1 MSTAPVR
8 RIKERGGG
16 GGKISA
22 APAAGK
28 VSPMSGRS
36 VSTGKENPRP
46 TSLVRGATQKPTLKP
61 MARVDK
67 SVAPPPPA
75 EETRS
80 RRSTSSV
87 PRGRS
92 SSPSEFTRVLSDL
105 RKNSSRVYMGSGRGK
120 ESGVNLKGLNV
131 KSDIEKRVGKDL
143 AKNGGFVGELKKDK
157 IHIRVVNDGRSDIK
171 EDILGSVAMGTPNLE
186 NRVLKDFKKNVED
199 PNGGFQGNEKLAVTV
214 LTGDSVE
221 KEQKSSSVVKMSDIE
236 EVCSKSGLEVGL
248 KSSKFTDE
256 VKIMK
261 SSMVGVVPSRESKMV
276 SKVSSCPGAPRE
288 NAPNKYPS
296 KLHEKLAFLEGK
308 VKRIASDIKRTKEML
323 DMNNPDAS
331 KMILSDIQEKITGIE
346 KAMVYVSS
354 SDVKTVENSRVEKE
368 EKELRDTQYTAKGL
382 NEELEARLFPHH
394 KLIRDR
400 TLFKATV
407 RGSETCVSEVGES
420 KDTLIVGEKATIFE
434 DNAIAVELLA
444 SLSKVESH
452 VGGEASELQEM
463 DDSKTCIAE
472 SSSINALNDKV
483 SIDAF
488 LKADEKLNEFD
499 DEERLPG
506 MTFGEEVEEDS
517 TYKLNDIGRKTSTG
531 GWFVSEGES
540 VLLAHDDGYC
550 SFYDISNSE
559 EKAEYKPPAG
569 VVPNIW
575 QDCWIIRA
583 PSADGCSERYVVAA
597 SAGNSAHSGFCSWD
611 FYSKKIR
618 AYHFEDET
626 ARVRTAL
633 APLSNNTMHGRFT
646 LSTAMAAENQQWW
659 YKPCGP
665 LIMSGSSYQR
675 MVQLYDIR
683 DGLQVMKWDLQ
694 RPLCAMDYASPLQW
708 RNRGKVAVAESDS
721 ISVWDV
727 SCLSS
732 QALLSVSSSGRRI
745 SALHVNNTD
754 AELGGGVRQ
763 RVSSAEAEGN
773 DGVFCTSDSIN
784 VLDFRQPSGIAFKIP
799 KVGVDVQ
806 SAFSHG
812 DSIYI
817 GCSTLRSAV
826 KKQYSSQIQQF
837 SLRKQRLFS
846 TYTLPESNAHSHFT
860 ALTQVWGS
868 SNYVMGVCG
877 LGLFVFD
884 SLKDDGLPS
893 YAMDYNSSQNVKEII
908 GPDNMYYPSFDY
920 LSSRVLLISKDRP
933 AQWRYLF

>member
-1 MSTAPVR
+1 MSTSSVR

-22 APAAGK
+22 APAAGR
-28 VSPMSGRS
+28 VSPVSARS

-46 TSLVRGATQKPTLKP
+46 TSRVRAATQKPTLKP

-67 SVAPPPPA
+67 SVAPPQA
-75 EETRS
+75 EETRP
-80 RRSTSSV
+80 RRSSSSV

-92 SSPSEFTRVLSDL
+92 SSPFEFTRALPDL
-105 RKNSSRVYMGSGRGK
+105 RKNSARAYMGSARGK
-120 ESGVNLKGLNV
+120 ESGVSLNGKSGEKFDLEQSGGKG
-131 KSDIEKRVGKDL
+131 L
-143 AKNGGFVGELKKDK
+143 AKNGVFLGELNKDK
-157 IHIRVVNDGRSDIK
+157 VNIRAASEGRCNMK
-171 EDILGSVAMGTPNLE
+171 EERLGLFKVEKPNLE
-186 NRVLKDFKKNVED
+186 KWDSKDFKKIE
-199 PNGGFQGNEKLAVTV
+199 PSMEEPKGEFQENEKLAVTV
-214 LTGDSVE
+214 ITGNSDE
-221 KEQKSSSVVKMSDIE
+221 KGRNLRPVVKNSDIE
-236 EVCSKSGLEVGL
+236 EASLKSGSE
-248 KSSKFTDE
+248 SKFTEE
-256 VKIMK
+256 VKMK
-261 SSMVGVVPSRESKMV
+261 SSTVGVVPGLSSRELKMV
-276 SKVSSCPGAPRE
+276 NTGGSCPVAPRE
-288 NAPNKYPS
+288 NAANKYPS

-308 VKRIASDIKRTKEML
+308 VKRIASDIKRTKEIL

-331 KMILSDIQEKITGIE
+331 KLILSDIQEKITGIE
-346 KAMVYVSS
+346 KAMVCVAGG
-354 SDVKTVENSRVEKE
+354 DVEKSLVDK
-368 EKELRDTQYTAKGL
+368 EKEVKDAQCTAKGL
-382 NEELEARLFPHH
+382 NAEDLEARLFPHH

-400 TLFKATV
+400 TLSKATF
-407 RGSETCVSEVGES
+407 RDSETCVSEVGES
-420 KDTLIVGEKATIFE
+420 TNTLVVDEKATIFE
-434 DNAIAVELLA
+434 DNSIAVELLA
-444 SLSKVESH
+444 KEGSH
-452 VGGEASELQEM
+452 VGEEASELQEM
-463 DDSKTCIAE
+463 DDSKTFVAE
-472 SSSINALNDKV
+472 SSSLNALNDKV

-488 LKADEKLNEFD
+488 LIADEKLNEFD
-499 DEERLPG
+499 DEEIVPA
-506 MTFGEEVEEDS
+506 MTFEEDVEEDS
-517 TYKLNDIGRKTSTG
+517 SYKLNGIGRKTSTG

-550 SFYDISNSE
+550 SFYDISNCE
-559 EKAEYKPPAG
+559 EKSEYKPPAG

-575 QDCWIIRA
+575 QDCWMVRA
-583 PSADGCSERYVVAA
+583 PSADGCSGRYVVAA
-597 SAGNSAHSGFCSWD
+597 SAGNSANSGFCSWD
-611 FYSKKIR
+611 FYTKRIC

-626 ARVRTAL
+626 TRVRAAL

-665 LIMSGSSYQR
+665 LIMSGCSYQR

-683 DGLQVMKWDLQ
+683 DGEQVMKWELH
-694 RPLCAMDYASPLQW
+694 RPLSAMDYSSPLQW
-708 RNRGKVAVAESDS
+708 RTRGKVAVAESDS

-727 SCLSS
+727 SSLSS

-784 VLDFRQPSGIAFKIP
+784 VLDFRQPSGIALKIP

-806 SAFSHG
+806 SAFSRG

-817 GCSTLRSAV
+817 GCSTLTSAA

-846 TYTLPESNAHSHFT
+846 TYKLPESNAHSHFT
-860 ALTQVWGS
+860 ALTQVWGN
-868 SNYVMGVCG
+868 SNYVMGVSG

-884 SLKDDGLPS
+884 YLKEDGLPS
-893 YAMDYNSSQNVKEII
+893 YAMDYNNSQNVKEII
-908 GPDNMYYPSFDY
+908 GPDDMHYPSFDY

>member
-1 MSTAPVR
+1 MSTASVR

-28 VSPMSGRS
+28 VSP

-46 TSLVRGATQKPTLKP
+46 TSRVRAATQKPTLKP

-67 SVAPPPPA
+67 SVALPPPPQA
-75 EETRS
+75 EETRP
-80 RRSTSSV
+80 RRSSSSV

-92 SSPSEFTRVLSDL
+92 SSPFEFSRALPDL
-105 RKNSSRVYMGSGRGK
+105 RKNASRGCVGSARGK
-120 ESGVNLKGLNV
+120 ESGASLKGLNV
-131 KSDIEKRVGKDL
+131 KCGGKFDLEQSVGKDL
-143 AKNGGFVGELKKDK
+143 TKKGVFLGDLSKDK
-157 IHIRVVNDGRSDIK
+157 VNIRAANEGRCNMKDERS
-171 EDILGSVAMGTPNLE
+171 NLE
-186 NRVLKDFKKNVED
+186 KWGLKDFMKIEPSMEEPKGESQE
-199 PNGGFQGNEKLAVTV
+199 NGKLDVTV
-214 LTGDSVE
+214 ITGDGDE
-221 KEQKSSSVVKMSDIE
+221 KGRNLKPVVKKSDIE
-236 EVCSKSGLEVGL
+236 EVSLKTGSEAGP
-248 KSSKFTDE
+248 KSSKFTEE
-256 VKIMK
+256 VKMK
-261 SSMVGVVPSRESKMV
+261 SSAVGVVPGSSSRESKMV
-276 SKVSSCPGAPRE
+276 NTGGSGPSAPRE
-288 NAPNKYPS
+288 NAANKYPS

-308 VKRIASDIKRTKEML
+308 VKRIASDIKRTKEIL

-331 KMILSDIQEKITGIE
+331 KLMLSDIQEKITGIE
-346 KAMVYVSS
+346 KAMVCVAGG
-354 SDVKTVENSRVEKE
+354 DVEKTLVDK
-368 EKELRDTQYTAKGL
+368 EKEVRDAQGTSKGL
-382 NEELEARLFPHH
+382 NAEDLEARLFPHH

-400 TLFKATV
+400 TLSKATV

-420 KDTLIVGEKATIFE
+420 TDTLAVDEKATIFE
-434 DNAIAVELLA
+434 DNSVAVELLVA
-444 SLSKVESH
+444 KEESH
-452 VGGEASELQEM
+452 VGEEVRELQEM
-463 DDSKTCIAE
+463 DGSKTFVAE
-472 SSSINALNDKV
+472 SSSLNALNDKV

-488 LKADEKLNEFD
+488 LIADEKLNEFD
-499 DEERLPG
+499 DEEIVPA
-506 MTFGEEVEEDS
+506 MTFEEEVEEDS
-517 TYKLNDIGRKTSTG
+517 SYKLNGIGRKTTTG

-559 EKAEYKPPAG
+559 EKAEYKPPSG

-575 QDCWIIRA
+575 QDCWMVRA
-583 PSADGCSERYVVAA
+583 PSADGCSGRYVVAA
-597 SAGNSAHSGFCSWD
+597 SAGNSANSGFCSWD
-611 FYSKKIR
+611 FYTKKIC

-626 ARVRTAL
+626 TRVRTAL
-633 APLSNNTMHGRFT
+633 APLPNNTMHGRFT
-646 LSTAMAAENQQWW
+646 LSNAMAAENQQWW

-665 LIMSGSSYQR
+665 LIMSGCSYQR

-683 DGLQVMKWDLQ
+683 DGEQVMKWELH
-694 RPLCAMDYASPLQW
+694 RPLTAMDYSSPLQW
-708 RNRGKVAVAESDS
+708 RTRGKVAVAESDS

-727 SCLSS
+727 SSLSS

-745 SALHVNNTD
+745 SAFHVNNTD

-784 VLDFRQPSGIAFKIP
+784 VLDFRQPSGIALKIP

-806 SAFSHG
+806 SAFSRG

-817 GCSTLRSAV
+817 GCSTLTSAA

-846 TYTLPESNAHSHFT
+846 TYMLPESNAHSSFT

-868 SNYVMGVCG
+868 SNYVMGVSG

-893 YAMDYNSSQNVKEII
+893 YTMDYNSSQNVKEII
-908 GPDNMYYPSFDY
+908 GQDDMYYPSFDY